1 MTDPFLR
8 QALMLAVDG
17 TEPSELRRIME
28 VQIDAVSENEAR
40 IPAVFESAGGFSPT
54 IGIIGAVIGL
64 IQVMQHLDHMDE
76 VGRGIAVA
84 FVATIYGVGAANLFF
99 LPAAG
104 KLRQRAREDQRLREM
119 ALEGVISILEGMNPR
134 MIEIKLAG
142 FLGSATPLPP
152 GHEPRAGDGEARLKS
167 GLLKSRRSSDHVHHD
182 RWLVSYA
189 DFITLLFAFFVVLY
203 ASSKADQQ
211 KQAQIAQSIRSA
223 FEALGVFPSPPDSHA
238 APADTT
244 GRFLPSTSSSA
255 TTLPPHPKSSRTSSV
270 SQNQLAAA
278 LAAQVAQHNIA
289 LKLGRDGLV
298 ISLRE
303 SGFYDSGSA
312 IPHPQSKPTLDKVAA
327 TIGATPYDIR
337 IEGHTDNVPIH
348 TAQFA
353 SNWELSTARATELAK
368 IFIVSYRFAPA
379 RLSAAGFA
387 EYHPVAGNDTPEGRS
402 QNRRVDIIVLPRISV
417 IPTQQAH

>member
-1 MTDPFLR
+1 M
-8 QALMLAVDG
+8 G
-17 TEPSELRRIME
+17 
-28 VQIDAVSENEAR
+28 N
-40 IPAVFESAGGFSPT
+40 
-54 IGIIGAVIGL
+54 
-64 IQVMQHLDHMDE
+64 
-76 VGRGIAVA
+76 
-84 FVATIYGVGAANLFF
+84 
-99 LPAAG
+99 
-104 KLRQRAREDQRLREM
+104 
-119 ALEGVISILEGMNPR
+119 
-134 MIEIKLAG
+134 
-142 FLGSATPLPP
+142 
-152 GHEPRAGDGEARLKS
+152 
-167 GLLKSRRSSDHVHHD
+167 LKSRRTTDHVHHD

-223 FEALGVFPSPPDSHA
+223 FEALGVFPAPPHA
-238 APADTT
+238 DTHASPAD
-244 GRFLPSTSSSA
+244 
-255 TTLPPHPKSSRTSSV
+255 LPPV
-270 SQNQLAAA
+270 NVVLGDDLAASPEVQQDLHRLQEKLASA

-312 IPHPQSKPTLDKVAA
+312 IPHPQSKPIIEKVAA

-348 TAQFA
+348 TAQFD

-368 IFIVSYRFAPA
+368 LFIVNYHFSPA

-387 EYHPVAGNDTPEGRS
+387 EYHPVAGNETPEGRS
-402 QNRRVDIIVLPRISV
+402 QNRRVDIIVLPKISV
-417 IPTQQAH
+417 IPVASRP